1 MPDETKDREAPGAV
15 SEASGKKPGSLLTGV
30 AFTYCPGSGC
40 THGSLNRLLAGI
52 IGELGIRSK
61 VILVGPVGCAEG
73 IVKYIDVDAVEAPH
87 GRATAV
93 ATGIK
98 RSLPDRVVITYQGD
112 GDLAAIGIAEV
123 MHAATRGERISTVFL
138 NNTVFG
144 MTGGQMAPT
153 SLIGQR
159 TTTTPFGRD
168 AQLSGMP
175 FHVAEILT
183 RLPGTAYV
191 ARTAMNSTANV
202 AVTREA
208 ILRAL
213 EAQMQDRG
221 FSIVEVMG
229 ICPVGW
235 KMTPRDANTHLADQ
249 IIGEYPLQ
257 LFKDCVGSCD
267 GGTGDGQVG
276 PWTGD
281 GGRGPQG

>member
-138 NNTVFG
+138 NNT
-144 MTGGQMAPT
+144 
-153 SLIGQR
+153 
-159 TTTTPFGRD
+159 
-168 AQLSGMP
+168 
-175 FHVAEILT
+175 
-183 RLPGTAYV
+183 
-191 ARTAMNSTANV
+191 STANV